1 MAAERFHYRAFTS
14 YLLTWCFLI
23 LLLSGVVLF
32 IAPPGRIANWTDW
45 TLGGLSKGQWTGIHT
60 LTAIVFLTAGF
71 FHLLKFNW
79 KLFWNYLTNRLPR
92 ATRMPWELTV
102 SLLVMLLLLSGTM
115 AQWPPFQGIL
125 NLGEAAKNSW
135 ETPRDAPPIPHMEL
149 LSVREVAQKLSL
161 TEEKALETLRQAGL
175 NASGPDQKWKDLAAA
190 SGKSPADLYLLLQS
204 KTGIPNSTTAHA
216 PAAASSGGHA
226 VGSGLGQK
234 TIAEVAR
241 EIGLTTNQTLAI
253 LKAQGME
260 ADPQETVRT
269 LADRVGK
276 RPFEIVEIL
285 KK

>member
-1 MAAERFHYRAFTS
+1 M
-14 YLLTWCFLI
+14 
-23 LLLSGVVLF
+23 
-32 IAPPGRIANWTDW
+32 
-45 TLGGLSKGQWTGIHT
+45 SKGQWTGIHT

-79 KLFWNYLTNRLPR
+79 RLFWNYLTNRLPK
-92 ATRMPWELTV
+92 ATHLPWELTI
-102 SLLVMLLLLSGTM
+102 SLLTMLLLLAGTI
-115 AQWPPFQGIL
+115 AQWQPFQGIL
-125 NLGEAAKNSW
+125 NLGESAKNSW

-149 LSVREVAQKLSL
+149 LSVRAVAQKLSV
-161 TEEKALETLRQAGL
+161 TEEKAIETLRQAGL
-175 NASGPDQKWKDLAAA
+175 DVSGPDQKWKDLAAA

-204 KTGIPNSTTAHA
+204 KTGISNSTNAHA
-216 PAAASSGGHA
+216 PAAVASEGHTT
-226 VGSGLGQK
+226 GSGLGQK

-253 LKAQGME
+253 LKAEGME